1 MSKLAPISRRCLAAT
16 LALTAALAP
25 FALSGCGGSS
35 SSADDSAPAEAQ
47 PAESQVSE
55 PTQSDYAVTIDGS
68 TVTTDYE
75 GAPAIIVDY
84 TFTNNS
90 EEDTSFAVACSQ
102 KAFQNGVQLEN
113 AIVTE
118 DLGNGYMAEIKPGS
132 TTTARIA
139 YSLTDESD
147 VTVEVEELFSL
158 DDTMLAEATFSVA

>member
-1 MSKLAPISRRCLAAT
+1 MRRDVV
-16 LALTAALAP
+16 
-25 FALSGCGGSS
+25 FCGRLG
-35 SSADDSAPAEAQ
+35 AEEQ